1 MVDREKFAIV
11 TDALCGVGRAVAERL
26 GRDGAGVAVNYRPEH
41 GNEPVRVAG
50 IGGRPREESAGVAR

>member
-26 GRDGAGVAVNYRPEH
+26 GRDGAG
-41 GNEPVRVAG
+41 GW
-50 IGGRPREESAGVAR
+50 S

>member
-26 GRDGAGVAVNYRPEH
+26 GRDGAGVIVNYRPAH
-41 GNEPVRVAG
+41 RNEPVRVAG
-50 IGGRPREESAGVAR
+50 IGSRPREESAEVPR